1 MGTVTNGT
9 VSVTDNKA
17 TYTPGRNYNGSDSF
31 TFTVSD
37 GTLTS
42 TSNVTMTV
50 TPVNDAPVSA
60 DASATVLEDSVVTVT
75 LSGTDVDG
83 DNLTY
88 TVGTVTNG
96 TVSVTDNI
104 AVYTPNLNFDGSDSF
119 NYMVSDGTLTS
130 TSTVTVSVTGVY
142 DLPEISLT
150 TSGSENLDEKDTS
163 VPIIIKIDGVDAGDE
178 KVELDLKLSGTAS
191 SSDYSM
197 SPTSIVLDKGVV
209 ESSSI
214 LTVID
219 DTQNEEDETIVIE
232 IDNVKNAQDS
242 DVKITITILKN
253 DMPLG
258 ENSERIISRVY
269 PNPTEEYFVIEFNDT
284 YEIDEINMI
293 DPLGRVYAPSIKEIN
308 KQQLIINSSDLS
320 SGTHI
325 LRLKTDKGTASFRII
340 VE

>member
-1 MGTVTNGT
+1 
-9 VSVTDNKA
+9 
-17 TYTPGRNYNGSDSF
+17 
-31 TFTVSD
+31 
-37 GTLTS
+37 
-42 TSNVTMTV
+42 
-50 TPVNDAPVSA
+50 
-60 DASATVLEDSVVTVT
+60 
-75 LSGTDVDG
+75 
-83 DNLTY
+83 
-88 TVGTVTNG
+88 
-96 TVSVTDNI
+96 
-104 AVYTPNLNFDGSDSF
+104 
-119 NYMVSDGTLTS
+119 
-130 TSTVTVSVTGVY
+130 
-142 DLPEISLT
+142 
-150 TSGSENLDEKDTS
+150 
-163 VPIIIKIDGVDAGDE
+163 
-178 KVELDLKLSGTAS
+178 
-191 SSDYSM
+191 M

-308 KQQLIINSSDLS
+308 KQQLIINSSDIS

-340 VE
+340 AVSYTHLTLPTT